1 MDQLAW
7 NTRYFR
13 RRLHED
19 GYLLYGNKDSP
30 VVPMLI
36 YMPAKVMYAVFMC
49 IVASSHLYL
58 STPSYCT
65 VTQYCVFYC

>member
-13 RRLHED
+13 RRLHEQ

-36 YMPAKVMYAVFMC
+36 YMPAKVMCAVLSIPF
-49 IVASSHLYL
+49 AS
-58 STPSYCT
+58 
-65 VTQYCVFYC
+65 